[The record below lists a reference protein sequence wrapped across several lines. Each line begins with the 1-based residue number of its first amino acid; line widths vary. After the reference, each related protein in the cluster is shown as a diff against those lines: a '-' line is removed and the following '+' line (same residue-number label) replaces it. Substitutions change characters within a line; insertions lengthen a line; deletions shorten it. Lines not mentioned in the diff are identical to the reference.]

1 MGSAQTVPL
10 SDYVML
16 LVAIMGV
23 AVATSI
29 GVKVTGQ
36 SRVGCHESVLGLAG
50 RVRGN
55 WVGEVRQC
63 YGIVRDGARSSAAG
77 VGEHWDRPYA

>member
-10 SDYVML
+10 LDYVML

-29 GVKVTGQ
+29 GVKVTGR
-36 SRVGCHESVLGLAG
+36 SRAGCCESVSGLASG
-50 RVRGN
+50 VCGN
-55 WVGEVRQC
+55 WVGEVRWC
-63 YGIVRDGARSSAAG
+63 YGM
-77 VGEHWDRPYA
+77 

>member
-1 MGSAQTVPL
+1 MGGAQTVPL
-10 SDYVML
+10 SDYMMP

-23 AVATSI
+23 VVATSI

-36 SRVGCHESVLGLAG
+36 LRVGCRESVSGLAG

-55 WVGEVRQC
+55 WVGEVHQC
-63 YGIVRDGARSSAAG
+63 CGT
-77 VGEHWDRPYA
+77 

>member
-10 SDYVML
+10 SDYVMA

-23 AVATSI
+23 AVATSV

-36 SRVGCHESVLGLAG
+36 SRVGCHESVSGQSGGHAG
-50 RVRGN
+50 
-55 WVGEVRQC
+55 WSE
-63 YGIVRDGARSSAAG
+63 
-77 VGEHWDRPYA
+77 